1 MVCEA
6 ITVTTD
12 GLICDFHRWSKLV
25 HPMPCTLSHMLAVT
39 LDGGD
44 VWLGLSEMYYVHS
57 VFEDQSRLT
66 VNGLSSVL
74 FADGVNECI
83 SYHAP
88 YLTYAQWHWAV
99 EMFGWDC
106 QTPET

>member
-1 MVCEA
+1 
-6 ITVTTD
+6 
-12 GLICDFHRWSKLV
+12 
-25 HPMPCTLSHMLAVT
+25 
-39 LDGGD
+39 
-44 VWLGLSEMYYVHS
+44 VHS
-57 VFEDQSRLT
+57 VFEDQSRFT

-88 YLTYAQWHWAV
+88 YLTYAQRHWTV

-106 QTPET
+106 QRHRCIQFSKISLVSKLTDYLNLIAPY